1 MSARE
6 LHFINVTLPLRDERR
21 LFELKA
27 ANGRWTSIVPQET
40 ALSGDGSFAPI
51 TALAGDA
58 SRLKAACRIDLRG
71 YMMLPGFVDAH
82 MHLDKAY
89 SLGKVGN
96 ASGTL
101 LEAIANYGAAAPSF
115 GKEEIRTRIRKAAL
129 RALSFGTMTIRT
141 HLDFRLRSGIEV
153 AFRTIDAALE
163 VREELKGIVDIQL
176 FPMCPYDSLT
186 LTEQDAIEEA
196 LRLGVDGLG
205 GAPHLSE
212 TPESDIDR
220 IFTTAAKWGKP
231 IDLHAD
237 ESDDPSKQ
245 TVAYIAEKTIDY
257 GYEGKVT
264 VDHLCS
270 LSAMDTGRAVAIIDR
285 MRAAGLNAVTLP
297 PVNMYLQGRGDSG
310 LIRRGTTR
318 IRELLDAQVPLAA
331 ASDNIQD
338 PFHPFGQGDLL
349 KIGLVTAYAAH
360 MGSSADLHTL
370 LRMMTEVPAGILGLT
385 GYGIAEGYS
394 ADFVLIDA
402 LRADDLFTELP
413 VGRTVYKQGRLVY
426 TSVQQSAWGL
436 EELVRTDE
444 QAQYRL
450 A

>member
-6 LHFINVTLPLRDERR
+6 LHFINVTLPLRDERG

-27 ANGRWTSIVPQET
+27 VGGRWTSIVPQET
-40 ALSGDGSFAPI
+40 VLSGDGSFVPMS
-51 TALAGDA
+51 ALAGEM
-58 SRLKAACRIDLRG
+58 SRLKAAGRIDLKG
-71 YMMLPGFVDAH
+71 FMMLPGFVDAH

-89 SLGKVGN
+89 SLSQVGN

-115 GKEEIRTRIRKAAL
+115 SKEEIRGRIRKAAL
-129 RALSFGTMTIRT
+129 RALSYGTTTIRT

-153 AFRTIDAALE
+153 AFRTIYAALE
-163 VREELKGIVDIQL
+163 VREELKGIVDMQL
-176 FPMCPYDSLT
+176 FPMCPYDRLT
-186 LTEQDAIEEA
+186 TAEQDAIEEA
-196 LRLGVDGLG
+196 LRLGMDGMG

-220 IFTTAAKWGKP
+220 IFATAARWGKP

-245 TVAYIAEKTIDY
+245 TVAYIVEKAMEY
-257 GYEGKVT
+257 GYGGKVT

-270 LSAMDTGRAVAIIDR
+270 LSAMDTRRAEEIIGR
-285 MRAAGLNAVTLP
+285 MKAAGLSAVTLP

-318 IRELLDAQVPLAA
+318 IRELLDAQVPLAV

-360 MGSSADLHTL
+360 MGSSADLRTL

-385 GYGIAEGYS
+385 GYGITEGHS

-413 VGRTVYKQGRLVY
+413 VGRTVYKQGRPLY

-436 EELVRTDE
+436 DELDRTEE
-444 QAQYRL
+444 QAQ
-450 A
+450 